1 MNSKIEGEMENDLQ
15 QIINQFLNNSSS
27 TTESLLNHFREN
39 PNALSTFK
47 GFIEKDEKNE
57 HHELIIQYISK
68 KPAQERKELL
78 EEVCKIHRK
87 PFLTHRLSLSRVVIA
102 NEEIFLYILRNDKR
116 FFIAG
121 PEFTSADVMEQQLTS
136 IFNTFY
142 PSCFSKEKMIRKK
155 EIYDAMFTLEEE
167 INPPLITTTKLHPGT
182 GSGKRRRKRY
192 CLSDNG
198 LNQIISFLSFV
209 IRDELEDFRNQI

>member
-1 MNSKIEGEMENDLQ
+1 MENDLQ
-15 QIINQFLNNSSS
+15 EIVNQFLYNSSF
-27 TTESLLNHFREN
+27 TTESLLEHFRKN
-39 PNALSTFK
+39 PTTLSTFK
-47 GFIEKDEKNE
+47 ELIIKDEQNE
-57 HHELIIQYISK
+57 PHELIVQYISK

-102 NEEIFLYILRNDKR
+102 NEEIFLYILRNDRR

-121 PEFTSADVMEQQLTS
+121 PEFTSVDVMEQQLTS
-136 IFNTFY
+136 FFNTFY

-155 EIYDAMFTLEEE
+155 EIYDAMFTLEDKL
-167 INPPLITTTKLHPGT
+167 NPPLIIPTKLHPGT
-182 GSGKRRRKRY
+182 GAGKRRRKRY

-209 IRDELEDFRNQI
+209 IRDELENYKNQI